1 MRPRKRNERS
11 QVNFTAASSQSA
23 RDIRRMVCVHDNLVT
38 FPVFQVH
45 FYIVCCIGTSFVWQ
59 INK

>member
-1 MRPRKRNERS
+1 M
-11 QVNFTAASSQSA
+11 AARSQSA
-23 RDIRRMVCVHDNLVT
+23 RRDIRRMVCVHDNLVT

-45 FYIVCCIGTSFVWQ
+45 FYIVYCIDISFVWQ